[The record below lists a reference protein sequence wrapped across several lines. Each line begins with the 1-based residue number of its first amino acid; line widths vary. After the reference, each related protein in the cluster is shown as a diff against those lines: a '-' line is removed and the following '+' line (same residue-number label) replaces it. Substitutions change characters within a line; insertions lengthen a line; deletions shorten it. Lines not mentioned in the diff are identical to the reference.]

1 MSRACLD
8 NHILIWGIRG
18 VAEVGQEV
26 MIRRAKAL
34 IAELEEQE
42 DDILVPAVVV
52 SEFLAGVP
60 KSQHTELLKVLSRRF
75 QLPPFD
81 VRAAAVAAGLWRD
94 AAERNPHLRDQIREA
109 FPDTPRVR
117 IKADIQILGTALARN
132 ADVLYTN
139 DGALRMI
146 AEGLIDVRGLPP
158 APPTQPD
165 FFTP

>member
-18 VAEVGQEV
+18 VAEVGQEI

-34 IAELEEQE
+34 FEELEDQE
-42 DDILVPAVVV
+42 ADILVPAVVV

-60 KSQHTELLKVLSRRF
+60 KSQHAELLKALNRRF

-94 AAERNPHLRDQIREA
+94 AAERKPHLREQIRA
-109 FPDTPRVR
+109 RAQSVR
-117 IKADIQILGTALARN
+117 L
-132 ADVLYTN
+132 
-139 DGALRMI
+139 DGA
-146 AEGLIDVRGLPP
+146 
-158 APPTQPD
+158 
-165 FFTP
+165 